1 MHEAQL
7 GVPTN
12 EFRSSKMICKQ
23 IDSIGGSELRR
34 ESEKKR
40 SKTSK
45 GSDPKP
51 SRLIVRGT
59 DWDAGS

>member
-1 MHEAQL
+1 
-7 GVPTN
+7 
-12 EFRSSKMICKQ
+12 MICKQ